1 MTTLMATELLKL
13 RTIRSPWVLLAAAQ
27 LVVLIGAAGLLSNR
41 DGTED
46 VAAGAVAHVG
56 LTALFP
62 LMLGIMAVAGEYR
75 HRTITD
81 AYLTTPDRSRVV
93 AAKLAVYTSGGLAF
107 GLVSTASAL
116 VITAIW
122 LTSSGDA
129 MTWSDGDL
137 WRTATGGILWNA
149 SFAAIGVGLGA
160 LVRNLTAAVG
170 AALAWLAL
178 VEGLVGQLVG
188 DSLSR
193 WLPFS
198 AGAALGDLP
207 NQVSGGLSQWDGGL
221 VLLGYAVLFMALGLA
236 LGVRRDVA

>member
-27 LVVLIGAAGLLSNR
+27 LVVLIGAAGLLSNG

-46 VAAGAVAHVG
+46 LAAGAVAHVG

-93 AAKLAVYTSGGLAF
+93 GAKLAVYTVGGLAF

-116 VITAIW
+116 VITGIW

-149 SFAAIGVGLGA
+149 AFAAIGVGLGA